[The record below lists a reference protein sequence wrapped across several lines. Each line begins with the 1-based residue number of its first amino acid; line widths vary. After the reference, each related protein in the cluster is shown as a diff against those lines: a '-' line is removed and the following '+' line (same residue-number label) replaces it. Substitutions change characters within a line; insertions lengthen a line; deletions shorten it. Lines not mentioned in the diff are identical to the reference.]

1 MTARDEAAISDLIGP
16 ALMIG
21 SRPVHQ
27 AWRIPR
33 SVKLRDGCLEWNPSG
48 RYKQVAPDGQLLE
61 RFLGLY
67 SAPDAA
73 ILQFARRYGT
83 LRICPHGLPSSH
95 DRDCYP
101 AGWHE
106 GVCRESLED
115 WRFYSAQAL
124 ALLKVAAALT
134 RGQLPAAA
142 DWQTVYQR
150 SGRKAPW
157 WTRDVE
163 GERLGVE
170 DVLQEMLS
178 HGSPRLTAVWNP
190 GCRPALEIA
199 PGGLYGAIAIQVCL
213 RAAQSDGLAR
223 CDSCACW
230 FTPPQRKPKAGQRT
244 FCPDCRA
251 SGAPARFARRDYLER
266 KRENAETC
274 E

>member
-1 MTARDEAAISDLIGP
+1 
-16 ALMIG
+16 MIG

-27 AWRIPR
+27 TWRIPR
-33 SVKLRDGCLEWNPSG
+33 SIKSRDGSIEWNPAG
-48 RYKQVAPDGQLLE
+48 RYRDAAPDGQLLE

-73 ILQFARRYGT
+73 ILQFARRYGP
-83 LRICPHGLPSSH
+83 LGICPHGLPSSH
-95 DRDCYP
+95 DANCRP
-101 AGWHE
+101 AGWQD
-106 GVCRESLED
+106 GLCRETLSD
-115 WRFYSAQAL
+115 WRFYSAHAV
-124 ALLKVAAALT
+124 AVLKVAAALT
-134 RGQLPAAA
+134 RDQLPAPA
-142 DWQTVYQR
+142 DWQTIYQR

-157 WTRDVE
+157 WTRDI
-163 GERLGVE
+163 GVE
-170 DVLQEMLS
+170 RENVADVLQEMLS

-199 PGGLYGAIAIQVCL
+199 PGGLYGVIAIQVCL
-213 RAAQSDGLAR
+213 RAAQTDGLAR

-266 KRENAETC
+266 KRGHGEKSE
-274 E
+274 